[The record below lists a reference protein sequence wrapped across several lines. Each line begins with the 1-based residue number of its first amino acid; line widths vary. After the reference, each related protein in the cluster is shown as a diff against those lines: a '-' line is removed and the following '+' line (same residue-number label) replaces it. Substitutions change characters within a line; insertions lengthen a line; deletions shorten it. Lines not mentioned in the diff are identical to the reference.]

1 MSDQLSRKIQA
12 DRRER
17 VQYEKVIILSALKGR
32 DVHLCFMHR
41 PSTNLTNGIFL
52 KNTRL
57 RADFQLLPASE
68 ASVKPRQ

>member
-32 DVHLCFMHR
+32 DIHLCFMYR
-41 PSTNLTNGIFL
+41 PFSG
-52 KNTRL
+52 
-57 RADFQLLPASE
+57 LLE
-68 ASVKPRQ
+68 NI